1 MIRGN
6 GFVLRTVR
14 EGDLDALYSLLNDV
28 EIRGDYV
35 TPRIESQPEF
45 RKDFQETGF
54 CGLDQGWLL
63 IADAEDD
70 RILGRIGWFRPVFYT
85 DGLEIGYQVFD
96 VARRGKGLM
105 TEALRLFCS
114 YLFSSRSIHRLQ
126 LGIAVGNAASRRVA
140 EKAGFRSEGVLRGAI
155 FLKGAHHDLEIL
167 SLLRD
172 EWQPVPPFL
181 PVGERSS

>member
-6 GFVLRTVR
+6 GFILRTVR
-14 EGDLDALYSLLNDV
+14 EGDLETLYKLLNDV

-35 TPRIESQPEF
+35 TPRIESQPGL
-45 RKDFQETGF
+45 RKEFQETGF
-54 CGLDQGWLL
+54 CTPDQGWLL
-63 IADAEDD
+63 IVDAEDD

-85 DGLEIGYQVFD
+85 DGLEIGYQIFD
-96 VARRGKGLM
+96 LARRGKGLM

-114 YLFSSRSIHRLQ
+114 YLFSSRSVYRLQ
-126 LGIAVGNAASRRVA
+126 LAIVVGNQASRRVA
-140 EKAGFRSEGVLRGAI
+140 EKAGFRSEGVLRGAV
-155 FLKGAHHDLEIL
+155 FLKGSHRDLEVL

-181 PVGERSS
+181 PVGS